1 MCVCVRDNTKERKR
15 KKETVCV
22 RGSVLI
28 YVRAHVCACTAC
40 ACMSVYVCVC
50 MCVCVWMCV
59 RTWRGGMGGVR
70 GHTERE
76 STKERASKR
85 ERDTEMAC
93 FRDGEGKW
101 GVCRKRKG
109 QGSARRGR

>member
-1 MCVCVRDNTKERKR
+1 
-15 KKETVCV
+15 
-22 RGSVLI
+22 
-28 YVRAHVCACTAC
+28 
-40 ACMSVYVCVC
+40 
-50 MCVCVWMCV
+50 
-59 RTWRGGMGGVR
+59 MGGVR

-109 QGSARRGR
+109 QGSARKGR